1 MTKKDIEAWQ
11 SDESKN
17 YINSEDHKHVQFLG
31 KDFQSIKCGSRIY
44 KSTNI

>member
-11 SDESKN
+11 SDESKK
-17 YINSEDHKHVQFLG
+17 YINSEDHVRVQFLG
-31 KDFQSIKCGSRIY
+31 KKFQSIKCGSRIC

>member
-1 MTKKDIEAWQ
+1 MTRKAIDAWQ

-31 KDFQSIKCGSRIY
+31 KYFQSIKCGSKIY